1 MGLQQPSIHWGELD
15 SLANGDEC
23 SPNKSNLEWN
33 LVHCLDINHQEND
46 HLLGVF
52 VNIWCF
58 LCQRLEMGWLSPFTI
73 VSFLQM
79 AWNYQTTDMRS
90 SDMKWVRDPKKKES
104 TIIQDLFDH
113 DLRSRPNP
121 EIMVKEGKSSMAELF
136 RSVYYDNLSRS
147 LNQNLRCLVSHRL
160 FAPVIGDYWG
170 TTTYQDG
177 SKKEGS
183 SLSLTRLGTLWVL
196 VWTTLS

>member
-23 SPNKSNLEWN
+23 SPSKSNLEWN
-33 LVHCLDINHQEND
+33 LVHCLDINHQAND

-52 VNIWCF
+52 VNISSVF
-58 LCQRLEMGWLSPFTI
+58 YAKGWKWDDHPHSRTY
-73 VSFLQM
+73 FLQM

-90 SDMKWVRDPKKKES
+90 TDMKWVRDRKKKNQTS
-104 TIIQDLFDH
+104 FKIYLIATSGRDRTLKWW
-113 DLRSRPNP
+113 LR
-121 EIMVKEGKSSMAELF
+121 EIMNGRTF
-136 RSVYYDNLSRS
+136 QISVLWQFIQILEPKFEMSGQPSFVCPSYWR
-147 LNQNLRCLVSHRL
+147 
-160 FAPVIGDYWG
+160 YWG

-177 SKKEGS
+177 SKKEGN